1 VCGLGAAAP
10 GPAGSIRPGV
20 AGGAEPVQLGPGG
33 GQVPFGPLG
42 SLAELGAGFLEDLGA
57 GVECLAQFVAFAGGV
72 GAGLG
77 DRVPCLGGDAVGAC
91 LGGPQLPGA
100 PLRLGGVPGAELVQL
115 GGVPGCLIGQL
126 LLRPGQA
133 GR

>member
-1 VCGLGAAAP
+1 MAVSARPRRARPGASGPASPAARSRSSSARAAARS
-10 GPAGSIRPGV
+10 G
-20 AGGAEPVQLGPGG
+20 
-33 GQVPFGPLG
+33 PFGPFG
-42 SLAELGAGFLEDLGA
+42 PLAELGAGFLEDLGA

-77 DRVPCLGGDAVGAC
+77 DRVPCLGGDAVGAG
-91 LGGPQLPGA
+91 LGGPQLPGG
-100 PLRLGGVPGAELVQL
+100 PLRLGGVPGCLV
-115 GGVPGCLIGQL
+115 GQL